1 MCKTVVEDD
10 GGGLFLNGTLV
21 QRVLVKNV
29 PTISPSDG
37 TIDAATHSKLESLL
51 FPIHLKGPLPGGD
64 IKHRTLYIDDPRTPS
79 DQEAEAPGT
88 VQLCA
93 QTLDLISAPLDV
105 RQYWN
110 WYVRISCVTIDPI
123 P

>member
-10 GGGLFLNGTLV
+10 GGGLYLNGTLV
-21 QRVLVKNV
+21 QRIFVKNV
-29 PTISPSDG
+29 PTSSDG
-37 TIDAATHSKLESLL
+37 TIDAATESKLKSLL

-64 IKHRTLYIDDPRTPS
+64 IKHRVLYLDDPREPS
-79 DQEAEAPGT
+79 RQETEAPGT

-105 RQYWN
+105 RQHWN
-110 WYVRISCVTIDPI
+110 RYLQCCDRT
-123 P
+123 